1 MASGFDLL
9 APAGFAWAVTPS
21 DSADLAMEARALY
34 VGTGGNISLSAYDPS
49 TGKRASVT
57 FTNVP
62 DGSVLPVRTFR
73 VNSTSTTA
81 SSIVALA

>member
-1 MASGFDLL
+1 MASGLDQI

-21 DSADLAMEARALY
+21 DSADLAMETRALY
-34 VGTGGNISLSAYDPS
+34 VGTGGNIVLIAYDPT

-62 DGSVLPVRTFR
+62 DAAVLPVRTKR
-73 VNSTSTTA
+73 VNSTNTTA
-81 SSIVALA
+81 SNIVALA